1 MDNKD
6 KKSLAYRIGQIF
18 AGVVGVC
25 LMTIIMALTARF
37 VFWIIGGIL

>member
-6 KKSLAYRIGQIF
+6 KKSFAYKFGQVV

-25 LMTIIMALTARF
+25 IMTILVVLTARF
-37 VFWIIGGIL
+37 VFWILGGIL